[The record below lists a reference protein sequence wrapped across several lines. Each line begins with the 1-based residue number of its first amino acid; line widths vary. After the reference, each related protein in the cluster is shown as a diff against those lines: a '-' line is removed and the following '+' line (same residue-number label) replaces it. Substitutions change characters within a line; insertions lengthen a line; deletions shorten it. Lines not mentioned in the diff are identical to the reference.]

1 MGLTETIITF
11 ATDFYGII
19 KEILMIQLSATAM
32 TKIFPPPQET
42 ENYMIT
48 FPKIYSSL

>member
-1 MGLTETIITF
+1 MGLTEMIITF

-19 KEILMIQLSATAM
+19 KEILMAQLSAIAVR
-32 TKIFPPPQET
+32 KIFPPPQET
-42 ENYMIT
+42 ENYAIT